1 MEPSPEQIQ
10 MLRII
15 HLCPGLNYRA
25 YTESREVT
33 TPLIQ
38 TGLVL
43 NLPGGDAGHVYGGQL
58 SLSEKGLAFL
68 RQRGLDRFGYEP
80 DEAFATALRRFEA
93 ARKAYNFQ
101 QLPTHEET
109 NG

>member
-25 YTESREVT
+25 YAQSRGLT
-33 TPLIQ
+33 SPLIQ
-38 TGLVL
+38 AGLVT
-43 NLPGGDAGHVYGGQL
+43 NIPGGYADPVYRGRLYL
-58 SLSEKGLAFL
+58 SPPGMAFL
-68 RQRGLDRFGYEP
+68 SARGLNRFGFEP
-80 DEAFATALRRFEA
+80 DEEFAQALRRFEA

-101 QLPTHEET
+101 QLPTNEDASD
-109 NG
+109 

>member
-1 MEPSPEQIQ
+1 MELPSEQIQ

-38 TGLVL
+38 AGLVL
-43 NLPGGDAGHVYGGQL
+43 NLLSGNADHVYGGQL
-58 SLSEKGLAFL
+58 SLSEKGLNFL
-68 RQRGLDRFGYEP
+68 RQRGLDRFGFEP
-80 DEAFATALRRFEA
+80 DEAFAAALRRFEK
-93 ARKAYNFQ
+93 ARKAYNFH
-101 QLPTHEET
+101 QLPTHEEI

>member
-1 MEPSPEQIQ
+1 MELPSEQIQ

-38 TGLVL
+38 AGLVI
-43 NLPGGDAGHVYGGQL
+43 NLPGGDAGHVYVGRL
-58 SLSEKGLAFL
+58 SISEKGRNFL
-68 RQRGLDRFGYEP
+68 RARALDLFGYEP
-80 DEAFATALRRFEA
+80 DEAFAEALQRFEA
-93 ARKAYNFQ
+93 ARQAYNFQ
-101 QLPTHEET
+101 QLPNHETTE
-109 NG
+109 